1 LFLSSVWRGAR
12 GWKQEGGVEEEEEE
26 RRREKVQQ
34 SQKKQSEFR
43 RRMQADAQ
51 SLSSKFAFQETQ
63 DGRSRYRERRKKHRD
78 AESRE
83 RKGAKDAII
92 PFDRHAALRRRRPEP
107 VSAAA
112 AALLVSEIQPGI
124 RSPFASPPS
133 RFSRGAAR
141 KKLKMKTRA
150 RLELEVR
157 RQGERRGRRDG
168 MSFFPDDASKK
179 RGVVGVECQ

>member
-1 LFLSSVWRGAR
+1 
-12 GWKQEGGVEEEEEE
+12 
-26 RRREKVQQ
+26 
-34 SQKKQSEFR
+34 
-43 RRMQADAQ
+43 MQADAQ

-83 RKGAKDAII
+83 REGAKDAII
-92 PFDRHAALRRRRPEP
+92 PFARRAARRRRRPEP

-112 AALLVSEIQPGI
+112 AALLVSEIQSGI
-124 RSPFASPPS
+124 RLPFASPPS

-141 KKLKMKTRA
+141 TKLKMKTRA

-157 RQGERRGRRDG
+157 RQGERRGRREG

-179 RGVVGVECQ
+179 RGVVGVECQRKDELLLVPLVTALPLLPLLLLLLLLLLLQQQLPPRE